1 MVKRV
6 GSTDLLK
13 GHVLACVFY
22 EPSTRTSSSFIAA
35 MSRLGGS
42 VIPINE
48 VRYSSV
54 TKGESLPDTIRT
66 LESYADVIVLR
77 HPDVGASTVAA
88 EYARK
93 PIINAGDGVGEHPT
107 QALLDLYT
115 IQSELG
121 TIDGLHVA
129 MVGDLRYGRTVH
141 SLARLLCLYDV
152 QMTFVSPEILRL
164 PLDVMNEV
172 KGYGRPVHETYDVH
186 EVIADVDVLY
196 VTRVQRERFADQ
208 AQYEAVKDYYVI
220 TAGTDGTGQGAH
232 GGHASPAP
240 RRRDQLCHRRRSPGG
255 LLPADGKRHVHPHGP
270 AGGGAGQSVIEGQR
284 SMSLMRIYS
293 WPSRAASWLREMMV
307 RFGPARSM
315 ARRFVAGETLEEAI
329 AAVQALNGQGLLAT
343 LDHLGENMSSETE
356 ARDATTE
363 VLDLLEA
370 IEASG
375 APVGR
380 VGQADPAW
388 PGSEP
393 GAGRRKPGAHRGPR
407 RPGRALCAHRH
418 GEL

>member
-1 MVKRV
+1 MGNGARNGIKTVGLAPNLSSGFYGQDIISVRQFTRENLQYIFAIADEMRAVVKRV

-77 HPDVGASTVAA
+77 HPEVGASQVAA

-121 TIDGLHVA
+121 TVDGLHVA

-141 SLARLLCLYDV
+141 SLARLLCQYDV
-152 QMTFVSPEILRL
+152 QMTFVSPEVLRM
-164 PLDVMNEV
+164 PLDVLNEV
-172 KGYGRPVHETYDVH
+172 KAHKRDVEETYDVH
-186 EVIADVDVLY
+186 DVIASADVLY

-208 AQYEAVKDYYVI
+208 AQYDSVKDFYVI
-220 TAGTDGTGQGAH
+220 TSELMGQAKERMIVMH
-232 GGHASPAP
+232 PLP
-240 RRRDQLCHRRRSPGG
+240 RVSEISYAIDNDP
-255 LLPADGKRHVHPHGP
+255 
-270 AGGGAGQSVIEGQR
+270 
-284 SMSLMRIYS
+284 
-293 WPSRAASWLREMMV
+293 RAAYFRQMENGMYI
-307 RFGPARSM
+307 RM
-315 ARRFVAGETLEEAI
+315 ALL
-329 AAVQALNGQGLLAT
+329 AAV
-343 LDHLGENMSSETE
+343 LGK
-356 ARDATTE
+356 A
-363 VLDLLEA
+363 
-370 IEASG
+370 
-375 APVGR
+375 
-380 VGQADPAW
+380 
-388 PGSEP
+388 
-393 GAGRRKPGAHRGPR
+393 
-407 RPGRALCAHRH
+407 
-418 GEL
+418 

>member
-1 MVKRV
+1 MSRRASNGVKTVGLAPNLESGFYGQDIISVRQFTREDLTYIFGVADEMRAVAKRV

-77 HPDVGASTVAA
+77 HPEVGASTVAA

-93 PIINAGDGVGEHPT
+93 PVINAGDGVGEHPT
-107 QALLDLYT
+107 QALLDLFT

-152 QMTFVSPEILRL
+152 EMTFVSPEILRL

-172 KGYGRPVHETYDVH
+172 KAHGRPVRETYDVH
-186 EVIADVDVLY
+186 DIIEDVDVLY
-196 VTRVQRERFADQ
+196 ITRVQRERFADQ
-208 AQYEAVKDYYVI
+208 AQYEAVKDYYVVDPELMDKAKQQMI
-220 TAGTDGTGQGAH
+220 VMH
-232 GGHASPAP
+232 PLP
-240 RRRDQLCHRRRSPGG
+240 RVGEISYAIDDDP
-255 LLPADGKRHVHPHGP
+255 
-270 AGGGAGQSVIEGQR
+270 
-284 SMSLMRIYS
+284 
-293 WPSRAASWLREMMV
+293 RAAYFRQMENGMYI
-307 RFGPARSM
+307 RM
-315 ARRFVAGETLEEAI
+315 ALL
-329 AAVQALNGQGLLAT
+329 AAV
-343 LDHLGENMSSETE
+343 LGK
-356 ARDATTE
+356 
-363 VLDLLEA
+363 V
-370 IEASG
+370 
-375 APVGR
+375 
-380 VGQADPAW
+380 
-388 PGSEP
+388 
-393 GAGRRKPGAHRGPR
+393 
-407 RPGRALCAHRH
+407 
-418 GEL
+418 

>member
-1 MVKRV
+1 MTNPLGNGIKKVGLAPNLENGFYGQDIISVSQFSRENLAHIFEVADEMRAVIKRV

-77 HPDVGASTVAA
+77 HPDVGASKVAA

-115 IQSELG
+115 IRSELG
-121 TIDGLHVA
+121 TIDDLHVA

-141 SLARLLCLYDV
+141 SLARLLCLYDA
-152 QMTFVSPEILRL
+152 QMTFVSPELLRL

-172 KGYGRPVHETYDVH
+172 RDHDQPVRETYDVH
-186 EVIADVDVLY
+186 EIINDVDVLY

-208 AQYEAVKDYYVI
+208 AQYDAVKDYYVI
-220 TAGTDGTGQGAH
+220 TADLMAQAKERMIVMH
-232 GGHASPAP
+232 PLP
-240 RRRDQLCHRRRSPGG
+240 RVNEISYAVDDDP
-255 LLPADGKRHVHPHGP
+255 
-270 AGGGAGQSVIEGQR
+270 
-284 SMSLMRIYS
+284 
-293 WPSRAASWLREMMV
+293 RAAYFRQMENGMYI
-307 RFGPARSM
+307 RM
-315 ARRFVAGETLEEAI
+315 A
-329 AAVQALNGQGLLAT
+329 LLAT
-343 LDHLGENMSSETE
+343 VLGK
-356 ARDATTE
+356 A
-363 VLDLLEA
+363 
-370 IEASG
+370 
-375 APVGR
+375 
-380 VGQADPAW
+380 
-388 PGSEP
+388 
-393 GAGRRKPGAHRGPR
+393 
-407 RPGRALCAHRH
+407 
-418 GEL
+418 

>member
-1 MVKRV
+1 MTTKASNGIKRVGLAPNLTSGFYGQDIISVRQFTRDNLDYIFGVADEMRAVVRRV

-13 GHVLACVFY
+13 GHVLACLFY

-77 HPDVGASTVAA
+77 HPEVGASEVAA

-115 IQSELG
+115 IRTELG

-152 QMTFVSPEILRL
+152 QDDLRL
-164 PLDVMNEV
+164 ARDPAPAA
-172 KGYGRPVHETYDVH
+172 GRD
-186 EVIADVDVLY
+186 
-196 VTRVQRERFADQ
+196 ER
-208 AQYEAVKDYYVI
+208 
-220 TAGTDGTGQGAH
+220 GQG
-232 GGHASPAP
+232 S
-240 RRRDQLCHRRRSPGG
+240 R
-255 LLPADGKRHVHPHGP
+255 P
-270 AGGGAGQSVIEGQR
+270 AGAR
-284 SMSLMRIYS
+284 DLR
-293 WPSRAASWLREMMV
+293 RAA
-307 RFGPARSM
+307 
-315 ARRFVAGETLEEAI
+315 T
-329 AAVQALNGQGLLAT
+329 
-343 LDHLGENMSSETE
+343 SSPTW
-356 ARDATTE
+356 TCCT
-363 VLDLLEA
+363 
-370 IEASG
+370 
-375 APVGR
+375 
-380 VGQADPAW
+380 
-388 PGSEP
+388 
-393 GAGRRKPGAHRGPR
+393 
-407 RPGRALCAHRH
+407 
-418 GEL
+418 

>member
-1 MVKRV
+1 MTDGPKNGLKTVGLAPNLASGFYGQDIISVRQFSRENLDHIFAVAEEMRAIVKRV

-22 EPSTRTSSSFIAA
+22 EPSTRTSSSFVAA

-48 VRYSSV
+48 VRFSSV

-77 HPDVGASTVAA
+77 HPEMGASQVAA

-121 TIDGLHVA
+121 GIDGLHVA

-152 QMTFVSPEILRL
+152 KMTFVSPEILRL
-164 PLDVMNEV
+164 PLDVMNDI
-172 KGYGRPVHETYDVH
+172 KAYDRPAHETYDVH
-186 EVIADVDVLY
+186 EIIGQVDVLY

-220 TAGTDGTGQGAH
+220 TPELMDAAKKKMIVMH
-232 GGHASPAP
+232 PLP
-240 RRRDQLCHRRRSPGG
+240 RINEISYALDDDP
-255 LLPADGKRHVHPHGP
+255 
-270 AGGGAGQSVIEGQR
+270 
-284 SMSLMRIYS
+284 
-293 WPSRAASWLREMMV
+293 RAAYFRQMENGMYI
-307 RFGPARSM
+307 RM
-315 ARRFVAGETLEEAI
+315 A
-329 AAVQALNGQGLLAT
+329 LLASV
-343 LDHLGENMSSETE
+343 LGK
-356 ARDATTE
+356 
-363 VLDLLEA
+363 V
-370 IEASG
+370 
-375 APVGR
+375 
-380 VGQADPAW
+380 
-388 PGSEP
+388 
-393 GAGRRKPGAHRGPR
+393 
-407 RPGRALCAHRH
+407 
-418 GEL
+418 

>member
-1 MVKRV
+1 MENSVTGGIKTVGLAPNLASGFYGQDIISVNQFSRDNLTYIFGVADEMRAIVRRV

-35 MSRLGGS
+35 MSRLGGT

-77 HPDVGASTVAA
+77 HPEMGASEVAA

-115 IQSELG
+115 IRSELG
-121 TIDGLHVA
+121 GIDGLHVA

-141 SLARLLCLYDV
+141 SLSRLLCRYDV
-152 QMTFVSPEILRL
+152 RMTFVSPEILRL

-172 KGYGRPVHETYDVH
+172 KGKGKTVSETYDVH
-186 EVIADVDVLY
+186 EVISDVDVLY

-208 AQYEAVKDYYVI
+208 AQYEEVKDYYVI
-220 TAGTDGTGQGAH
+220 TPELMENAKEKMVIMH
-232 GGHASPAP
+232 PLP
-240 RRRDQLCHRRRSPGG
+240 RVSEISYAIDDDP
-255 LLPADGKRHVHPHGP
+255 
-270 AGGGAGQSVIEGQR
+270 
-284 SMSLMRIYS
+284 
-293 WPSRAASWLREMMV
+293 RAAYFRQMENGMYI
-307 RFGPARSM
+307 RM
-315 ARRFVAGETLEEAI
+315 ALL
-329 AAVQALNGQGLLAT
+329 AAV
-343 LDHLGENMSSETE
+343 LGK
-356 ARDATTE
+356 A
-363 VLDLLEA
+363 
-370 IEASG
+370 
-375 APVGR
+375 
-380 VGQADPAW
+380 
-388 PGSEP
+388 
-393 GAGRRKPGAHRGPR
+393 
-407 RPGRALCAHRH
+407 
-418 GEL
+418 

>member
-1 MVKRV
+1 MGKGSSNGVKTVGLAPNLESGFYGQDIISVRQFSRENLDHIFGVADEMRAIVKRV
-6 GSTDLLK
+6 GSSDLLK

-77 HPDVGASTVAA
+77 HPDMGASKVAA

-121 TIDGLHVA
+121 QIDGLHVA

-152 QMTFVSPEILRL
+152 QMTFISPEILRL

-172 KGYGRPVHETYDVH
+172 KDRDKQVRETYDVH
-186 EVIADVDVLY
+186 DVIADVDVLY

-208 AQYEAVKDYYVI
+208 AQYESVKDYYVI
-220 TAGTDGTGQGAH
+220 TPELMEKAKERMIIMH
-232 GGHASPAP
+232 PLP
-240 RRRDQLCHRRRSPGG
+240 RVSEISYTLDDDP
-255 LLPADGKRHVHPHGP
+255 
-270 AGGGAGQSVIEGQR
+270 
-284 SMSLMRIYS
+284 
-293 WPSRAASWLREMMV
+293 RAAYFRQMENGMYI
-307 RFGPARSM
+307 RM
-315 ARRFVAGETLEEAI
+315 A
-329 AAVQALNGQGLLAT
+329 LLAT
-343 LDHLGENMSSETE
+343 VLGK
-356 ARDATTE
+356 A
-363 VLDLLEA
+363 
-370 IEASG
+370 
-375 APVGR
+375 
-380 VGQADPAW
+380 
-388 PGSEP
+388 
-393 GAGRRKPGAHRGPR
+393 
-407 RPGRALCAHRH
+407 
-418 GEL
+418 